1 MVCNITSPITRT
13 WLGNSAF
20 DLRYRDG
27 YDGNQNGVFNAPHP
41 AVTGNSSFVQ
51 TLDQTFNGIN
61 GASSWYL
68 GKNIAFI
75 GHVGLSNC
83 ADSSDWHSKGRAFDL
98 AAIYFTPGPY
108 FMDANTTWRPQR
120 TLLSKRLYLAIA
132 ANCRMYANTVIT
144 GYYPGDAGH
153 DNHIHI
159 DNGSPLG
166 RPDQLGQL
174 DGCNPRRIGLR
185 APRRRCHRHRRRMGC
200 RYPGGVPEPDDD
212 VSSERLLQSAWRGCR
227 HADIP
232 ELHRRVRLFEPAG
245 KLGGLGRVLSTS
257 LGRSGRRTPGA
268 VTQTVELSVRLVWG
282 PWRSC

>member
-166 RPDQLGQL
+166 PINSANWTDATLVQSACVLL
-174 DGCNPRRIGLR
+174 DGAAIAIDGAWGAATQAAYQNLMTTFHLNGCCSPR
-185 APRRRCHRHRRRMGC
+185 
-200 RYPGGVPEPDDD
+200 
-212 VSSERLLQSAWRGCR
+212 
-227 HADIP
+227 
-232 ELHRRVRLFEPAG
+232 
-245 KLGGLGRVLSTS
+245 
-257 LGRSGRRTPGA
+257 GA
-268 VTQTVELSVRLVWG
+268 VADMRTFLSYIVACGFSNQPASWAAWG
-282 PWRSC
+282 AC